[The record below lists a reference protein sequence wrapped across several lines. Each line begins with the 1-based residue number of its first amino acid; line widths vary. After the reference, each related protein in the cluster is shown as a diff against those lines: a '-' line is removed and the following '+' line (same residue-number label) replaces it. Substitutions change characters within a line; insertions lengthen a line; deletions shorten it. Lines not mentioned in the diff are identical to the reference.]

1 MELFK
6 MLLTEKLKEMSKKE
20 KLVLMEQIWDSLLQ
34 EDDGINSPQ
43 WHKEILEE
51 RMAKMKKGEAKFITI
66 NELR

>member
-1 MELFK
+1 MVF
-6 MLLTEKLKEMSKKE
+6 TEELKEMSKKE
-20 KLVLMEQIWDSLLQ
+20 KLILMEQIWDSLLQ
-34 EDDGINSPQ
+34 EDDGIDTPQ

>member
-1 MELFK
+1 

>member
-1 MELFK
+1 

-34 EDDGINSPQ
+34 EDDGIDSPQ

-51 RMAKMKKGEAKFITI
+51 RMAKIKKGEAKFINI

>member
-1 MELFK
+1 

-34 EDDGINSPQ
+34 EDDGIDSPQ

>member
-1 MELFK
+1 MVF
-6 MLLTEKLKEMSKKE
+6 TEELKEMSKKE

-34 EDDGINSPQ
+34 EDDGIDSPQ

-51 RMAKMKKGEAKFITI
+51 RMAKMRKGEAKFITI

>member
-1 MELFK
+1 MVF
-6 MLLTEKLKEMSKKE
+6 TEELKEMSKKE

-34 EDDGINSPQ
+34 EDDGIDSPQ